1 MNPSMSCKINLLDRI
16 ESNFSA
22 VVAVLI
28 ILCYSLFLATSFISV
43 GNAQQGITT
52 TKVNVVSTKV
62 TAANSNSTPSANM
75 LSYKVNLTSSK
86 AIPTKNAMQLPQSL
100 LLSYTVTNTQGVSS
114 ERVLS
119 ANNSNTSSSNSANY
133 NVLHVQRISNAP

>member
-1 MNPSMSCKINLLDRI
+1 MNSSMSCKINLFDNM
-16 ESNFSA
+16 ESHFSA

-86 AIPTKNAMQLPQSL
+86 AIPTKNVMQLPQSL

-119 ANNSNTSSSNSANY
+119 ANNNNTGYSYSANY

>member
-1 MNPSMSCKINLLDRI
+1 MNSSMSSKINLFDRI
-16 ESNFSA
+16 QSNFSA
-22 VVAVLI
+22 VVAVLV

-62 TAANSNSTPSANM
+62 TAANSNSTPSVNM

-119 ANNSNTSSSNSANY
+119 ANNNNTSSSNSANY

>member
-1 MNPSMSCKINLLDRI
+1 M
-16 ESNFSA
+16 ESHFSA

-86 AIPTKNAMQLPQSL
+86 AIPTKNVMQLPQSL

-119 ANNSNTSSSNSANY
+119 ANNNNTGYSYSANY

>member
-119 ANNSNTSSSNSANY
+119 ANNNNTSSPNSPNY
-133 NVLHVQRISNAP
+133 NVLH